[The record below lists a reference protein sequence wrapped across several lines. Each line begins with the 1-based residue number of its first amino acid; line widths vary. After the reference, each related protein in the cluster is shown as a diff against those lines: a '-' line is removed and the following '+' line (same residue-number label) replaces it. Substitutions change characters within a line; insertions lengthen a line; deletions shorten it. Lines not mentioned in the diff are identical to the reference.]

1 MAVLILIKVSG
12 VCQSL
17 FSLLLLLSFFCD
29 WELLSFTMSLE
40 FKSEIGLMVSVDMV
54 DVTRLRSGLFS
65 AKDFSG

>member
-1 MAVLILIKVSG
+1 VAVLILIKVSG

-29 WELLSFTMSLE
+29 WELFSFTMSLE